1 MEKNIE
7 LELENIVKIYEKNGK
22 KELANDSISLKI
34 YQEEIVGLIG
44 ESGSGKSTLAKII
57 LGLEIPDNGNIYF
70 ENIKLNK
77 KTRKIFSKNV
87 QVIFQNPIDAL
98 DPKMKV
104 LDIVAEP
111 LLLNKA
117 KDKNK
122 IKEKVKEML
131 SYVNLEGEYY
141 ERKPSQL
148 SGGQC
153 QRVAIARALISC
165 PKLLLCDE
173 ITSAL
178 DVINQYNIIQ
188 IIKKYAKEH
197 KTTILFITHNIKLAK
212 KLCNRIVVMKDGKII
227 EENSTDLIFK
237 NSKMHYTKMLI
248 N

>member
-237 NSKMHYTKMLI
+237 NPKMHYTKMLI

>member
-212 KLCNRIVVMKDGKII
+212 KLCNRIVVP
-227 EENSTDLIFK
+227 
-237 NSKMHYTKMLI
+237 
-248 N
+248 

>member
-70 ENIKLNK
+70 ENIELNK

-237 NSKMHYTKMLI
+237 NPKMHYTKMLI